1 MRFGRGSLRGLRSRL
16 VEINLVLG
24 VVKAALMVL
33 AMVSCA
39 TPVPFKE
46 EINGTS
52 LYVWW
57 ALVTVAYLAA
67 SDFFQVARIIG
78 FIELWR
84 AANNKPRPVIATM
97 A

>member
-1 MRFGRGSLRGLRSRL
+1 MRGLRSKL

-24 VVKAALMVL
+24 IVKAALIVL
-33 AMVSCA
+33 AMVFCA

-57 ALVTVAYLAA
+57 ALVRWVLCGVRFL
-67 SDFFQVARIIG
+67 SGRSRHRVHGDFG
-78 FIELWR
+78 
-84 AANNKPRPVIATM
+84 
-97 A
+97 

>member
-1 MRFGRGSLRGLRSRL
+1 
-16 VEINLVLG
+16 VEIHLVLG
-24 VVKAALMVL
+24 VVKAALIVL
-33 AMVSCA
+33 AMVFCA

-57 ALVTVAYLAA
+57 ALVSVGYCVA

-78 FIELWR
+78 FMEIWR
-84 AANNKPRPVIATM
+84 AANHPQRPEISSPIAT
-97 A
+97 AAN